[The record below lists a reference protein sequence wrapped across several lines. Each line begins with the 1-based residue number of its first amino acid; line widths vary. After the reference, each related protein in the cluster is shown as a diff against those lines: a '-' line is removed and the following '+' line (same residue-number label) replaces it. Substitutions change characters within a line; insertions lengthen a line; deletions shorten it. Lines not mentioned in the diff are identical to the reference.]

1 MACSLQKTAAEI
13 HSCQSDKSLKA
24 RGKGKQTEESVSI
37 FLKPKSFSINQ
48 KISMSLSIGH

>member
-24 RGKGKQTEESVSI
+24 RGKGKQTEESVCQ
-37 FLKPKSFSINQ
+37 N
-48 KISMSLSIGH
+48 LSQLIKKLL